1 MKHNERA
8 RVAPLY
14 FTSTH
19 PFRTQKNATR
29 TPRARPIRLG
39 VWFACSLWSAFSGLA
54 RSAHLD
60 PSACSL
66 NARGARSLTNSAL
79 LPELARCA
87 SFLKS
92 LVFAADSLWG
102 GAPRRL
108 SRPRENPQKNE
119 KLSALLQCRTLSRS
133 AAKSFVHC
141 LSLSF
146 LNEPNVP
153 PLFLFQSEHSST
165 EKNAT
170 RTPRA
175 RPLPWWSR
183 RVFQISVPNGTLL

>member
-14 FTSTH
+14 LTSTH
-19 PFRTQKNATR
+19 PFRTQKKMQ
-29 TPRARPIRLG
+29 RAHHALALRLG

-92 LVFAADSLWG
+92 LVFAANSLWG

-108 SRPRENPQKNE
+108 SRPRENPQQKRE
-119 KLSALLQCRTLSRS
+119 TREIKRALFVGDQALLAFKEQALG
-133 AAKSFVHC
+133 
-141 LSLSF
+141 
-146 LNEPNVP
+146 
-153 PLFLFQSEHSST
+153 
-165 EKNAT
+165 
-170 RTPRA
+170 
-175 RPLPWWSR
+175 SR
-183 RVFQISVPNGTLL
+183 RAERASPEKADCSEQANQAPSQEVSAWCARCVFFLHERDM